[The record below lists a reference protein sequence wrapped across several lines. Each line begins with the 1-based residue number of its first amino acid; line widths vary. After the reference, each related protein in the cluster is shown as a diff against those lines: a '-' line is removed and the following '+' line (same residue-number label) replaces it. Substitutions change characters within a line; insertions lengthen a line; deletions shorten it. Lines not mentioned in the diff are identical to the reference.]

1 MPDQDDAHLGEL
13 RLVSHFGTT
22 RYRVRILG
30 RFLWLCYIEAIQFT
44 TLKGN
49 RTLLP
54 GQRAFVPQRA
64 VRRLSRDET

>member
-1 MPDQDDAHLGEL
+1 MFKQDNNCLGEL
-13 RLVSHFGTT
+13 RLVSHFGTS

-30 RFLWLCYIEAIQFT
+30 RFLWFCYIEAIQFT

-54 GQRAFVPQRA
+54 GQRAFVPRRA
-64 VRRLSRDET
+64 VRRLSHDET